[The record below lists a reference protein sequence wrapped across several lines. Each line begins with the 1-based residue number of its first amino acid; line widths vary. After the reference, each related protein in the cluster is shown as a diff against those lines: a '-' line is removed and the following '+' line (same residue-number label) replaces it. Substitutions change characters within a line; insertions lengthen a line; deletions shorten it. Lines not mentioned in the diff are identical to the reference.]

1 MTFNLSLMECLAKQ
15 KYHLEMKRI
24 KLEDLL
30 EQLKMVEG
38 NSYLKEILTHKA
50 EIVRHEIEIW
60 KIEINQT
67 TLRC

>member
-1 MTFNLSLMECLAKQ
+1 
-15 KYHLEMKRI
+15 MKRI